1 MMLDM
6 ILLEHHGKR
15 HTNGHV
21 GDNRKQ
27 SIRLDSP
34 EREIMGNLVY
44 GEERILVGGASDG
57 PGEEEEGEGEEGGV
71 AERVG
76 REELD
81 ARHEEDD
88 VFG

>member
-1 MMLDM
+1 MLNM
-6 ILLEHHGKR
+6 ILFEHHSKR
-15 HTNGHV
+15 HANGHV

-27 SIRLDSP
+27 SIGLDAP
-34 EREIMGNLVY
+34 EREVVGDFVY
-44 GEERILVGGASDG
+44 GEEGVLVGGPSNG
-57 PGEEEEGEGEEGGV
+57 PGEEEKGEGEEGGV